1 MVKQAEDHDLRRQ
14 NRRLG
19 LILVTLLA
27 VLYVVAIVGV
37 IVLN

>member
-1 MVKQAEDHDLRRQ
+1 MFRRAEDQHLERQ

-27 VLYVVAIVGV
+27 VLYIVAIVGV
-37 IVLN
+37 IALN

>member
-1 MVKQAEDHDLRRQ
+1 MVRRAEDQDLRRQ

-27 VLYVVAIVGV
+27 VLYIIAIVGV